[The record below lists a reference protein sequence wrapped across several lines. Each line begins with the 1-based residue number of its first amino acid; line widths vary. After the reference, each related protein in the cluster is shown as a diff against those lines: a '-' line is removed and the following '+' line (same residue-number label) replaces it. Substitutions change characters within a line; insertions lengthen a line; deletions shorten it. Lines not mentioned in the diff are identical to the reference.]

1 MPKYSAYRRLSCGVV
16 VIRQTADAPL
26 FLLLKAY
33 TKWDFPKGMIDLGE
47 RPLDAAIREVREETT
62 IRDLQFPWGYQTIDT
77 GPYGKGKISR
87 YFVGST
93 ETHAVS
99 LPVNPELGHP
109 EHSAWRWVSFMEAH
123 QLAAPR
129 VASVLNWVE
138 TVCPDLLE
146 PVC

>member
-1 MPKYSAYRRLSCGVV
+1 MPKYSAYRRHSCCVV

-87 YFVGST
+87 YFGANRVGGLFANFSGSNLSSRKSSLIAVKPAAGKST
-93 ETHAVS
+93 I
-99 LPVNPELGHP
+99 
-109 EHSAWRWVSFMEAH
+109 SF
-123 QLAAPR
+123 
-129 VASVLNWVE
+129 ASSR
-138 TVCPDLLE
+138 
-146 PVC
+146 